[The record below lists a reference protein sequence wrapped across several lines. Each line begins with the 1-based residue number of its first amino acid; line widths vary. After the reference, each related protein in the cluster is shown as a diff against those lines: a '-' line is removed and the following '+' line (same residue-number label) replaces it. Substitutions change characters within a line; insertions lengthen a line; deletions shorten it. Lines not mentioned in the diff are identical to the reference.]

1 MGVIWCKNYP
11 KLGINDLS
19 KILFFEEK
27 NAENCTFLIAI
38 EIANS
43 PVSQNARPV
52 RLRLPV
58 TQKTT
63 KSLKTLL
70 VSHAKTF
77 EMTKQT

>member
-1 MGVIWCKNYP
+1 MTPAKLCLVHMCDALQQNREQVIQAY
-11 KLGINDLS
+11 
-19 KILFFEEK
+19 
-27 NAENCTFLIAI
+27 I
-38 EIANS
+38 EIWTIRPFHKRRA
-43 PVSQNARPV
+43 PV
-52 RLRLPV
+52 RLCLPV